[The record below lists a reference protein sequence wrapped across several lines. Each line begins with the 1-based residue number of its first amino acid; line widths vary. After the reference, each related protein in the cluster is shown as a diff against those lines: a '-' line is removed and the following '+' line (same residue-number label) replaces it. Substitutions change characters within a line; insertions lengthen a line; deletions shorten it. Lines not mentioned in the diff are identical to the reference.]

1 MKVEMRGIKKAFGNV
16 KVLKDV
22 RLEILDG
29 EIHALMGE
37 NGAGKSTLIKVLTGV
52 YTKDSGEILIDD
64 KSVDIKDI
72 KDSEKYRIAYVH
84 QELNVV
90 NEMSIYDNMFLGKEI
105 RKFGILDK
113 NSMRGIC
120 SDKLKELG
128 IEHLSPDTLM
138 KDLSVGY
145 QQMVEIAKALL
156 IDAKLI
162 ILDEPTAALTEK
174 EIENLFKIVF
184 KLKESGVSFLYVSH
198 RMEEI
203 FNICDRISILRD
215 GSYIGTEI
223 IKTVD
228 QEKIV
233 EMMTGKNIENLYSKE
248 KVEVGEKIIE
258 VVDLKKAGEFENIN
272 FEVRAGEVLGFAGL
286 MGSGRSEI
294 MHGIFGSTGIDSGEI
309 YIENKK
315 VQIKT
320 PIDAKNLGIG
330 FVTEDRKE
338 EGLILSFS
346 VKDNIP
352 VPSLKNMKKGVL
364 IDEKKI
370 ESITQKY
377 IEKLKIKVF
386 NGDQLVKS
394 LSGGNQQKIVFAKWL
409 EIVPKILILD
419 EPTRG
424 VDIGAKKEIYEVI
437 NELKK
442 QGTAIILVSS
452 ELSEVIG
459 ISDRVAVMHNKTI
472 AKIFEGDNIEQ
483 EKVLKVAFLGEEEN

>member
-1 MKVEMRGIKKAFGNV
+1 MRGIKKAFGNV

-113 NSMRGIC
+113 NSMRAIC
-120 SDKLKELG
+120 SEKLKDLG

-184 KLKESGVSFLYVSH
+184 KLKGTGVSFLYVSH

-258 VVDLKKAGEFENIN
+258 VIGLKKAGEFENIN
-272 FEVRAGEVLGFAGL
+272 FEVKAGEVLGFAGL

-294 MHGIFGSTGIDSGEI
+294 MHGIFGSTGIDSGDI

-338 EGLILSFS
+338 EGLILNFS

-352 VPSLKNMKKGVL
+352 VPSLKNMKKGLL

-409 EIVPKILILD
+409 EIAPKILILD

>member
-52 YTKDSGEILIDD
+52 YTKDSGDILIDD
-64 KSVDIKDI
+64 KSVDMKDI

-113 NSMRGIC
+113 NSMRAIC
-120 SDKLKELG
+120 SEKLKELG

-184 KLKESGVSFLYVSH
+184 KLKETGVSFLYVSH

-215 GSYIGTEI
+215 GTYIGTEI

-233 EMMTGKNIENLYSKE
+233 EMMTGKTIENLYSKE
-248 KVEVGEKIIE
+248 KVQVGEKIIE

-294 MHGIFGSTGIDSGEI
+294 MHGIFGSTGIDCGEI

-338 EGLILSFS
+338 EGLILNFS

-352 VPSLKNMKKGVL
+352 VPSLKNMKKGML

-409 EIVPKILILD
+409 EIAPKILILD

-459 ISDRVAVMHNKTI
+459 LSDRVAVMHNKTI

>member
-113 NSMRGIC
+113 NSMRAIC
-120 SDKLKELG
+120 SEKLKDLG

-184 KLKESGVSFLYVSH
+184 KLKGTGVSFLYVSH

-258 VVDLKKAGEFENIN
+258 VIGLKKAGEFENIN
-272 FEVRAGEVLGFAGL
+272 FEVKAGEVLGFAGL

-294 MHGIFGSTGIDSGEI
+294 MHGIFGSTGIDSGDI

-338 EGLILSFS
+338 EGLILNFS

-352 VPSLKNMKKGVL
+352 VPSLKNMKKGLL

-409 EIVPKILILD
+409 EIAPKILILD

>member
-1 MKVEMRGIKKAFGNV
+1 MRGIKKAFGNV
-16 KVLKDV
+16 KVLKEV
-22 RLEILDG
+22 RLEIKDG

-113 NSMRGIC
+113 NSMRAIC
-120 SDKLKELG
+120 GEKLKELG

-145 QQMVEIAKALL
+145 KQMIEIAKALL

-184 KLKESGVSFLYVSH
+184 KLKETGVSFLYVSH

-215 GSYIGTEI
+215 GCYIGTEI

-233 EMMTGKNIENLYSKE
+233 EMMTGKNIDNLYSKE
-248 KVEVGEKIIE
+248 EVEVGEKIIE
-258 VVDLKKAGEFENIN
+258 VVGLEKYGEFENIN

-338 EGLILSFS
+338 EGLILNFS

-352 VPSLKNMKKGVL
+352 IPSLKNMKKNML
-364 IDEKKI
+364 IDERKI
-370 ESITQKY
+370 ESVTQKY

-409 EIVPKILILD
+409 EIAPKILILD

-472 AKIFEGDNIEQ
+472 AKIFEGNNIEQ

>member
-52 YTKDSGEILIDD
+52 YTKDSGDILIDD
-64 KSVDIKDI
+64 KSVDMKDI

-113 NSMRGIC
+113 NSMRAIC
-120 SDKLKELG
+120 SEKLKELG

-184 KLKESGVSFLYVSH
+184 KLKETGVSFLYVSH

-215 GSYIGTEI
+215 GTYIGTEI

-233 EMMTGKNIENLYSKE
+233 EMMTGKTIENLYSKE
-248 KVEVGEKIIE
+248 KVQVGEKIIE
-258 VVDLKKAGEFENIN
+258 VVNLKKAGEFENIN

-294 MHGIFGSTGIDSGEI
+294 MHGIFGSTGIDCGEI

-338 EGLILSFS
+338 EGLILNFS

-352 VPSLKNMKKGVL
+352 VPSLKNMKKGML

-409 EIVPKILILD
+409 EIAPKILILD

-459 ISDRVAVMHNKTI
+459 LSDRVAVMHNKTI

>member
-22 RLEILDG
+22 RLEIKDG

-113 NSMRGIC
+113 NSMRAIC
-120 SDKLKELG
+120 GEKLKELG

-145 QQMVEIAKALL
+145 KQMIEIAKALL

-184 KLKESGVSFLYVSH
+184 KLKETGVSFLYVSH

-215 GSYIGTEI
+215 GCYIGTEI

-233 EMMTGKNIENLYSKE
+233 EMMTGKNIDNLYSKE
-248 KVEVGEKIIE
+248 EVEVGEKIIE
-258 VVDLKKAGEFENIN
+258 VVGLEKYGEFENIN

-338 EGLILSFS
+338 EGLILNFS

-352 VPSLKNMKKGVL
+352 IPSLKNMKKNML
-364 IDEKKI
+364 IDERKI
-370 ESITQKY
+370 ESVTQKY

-409 EIVPKILILD
+409 EIAPKILILD

-472 AKIFEGDNIEQ
+472 AKIFEGNNIEQ

>member
-22 RLEILDG
+22 RLEIKDG

-113 NSMRGIC
+113 NSMRAIC
-120 SDKLKELG
+120 GEKLKELG

-145 QQMVEIAKALL
+145 KQMIEIAKALL

-184 KLKESGVSFLYVSH
+184 KLKETGVSFLYVSH

-223 IKTVD
+223 IKIVD

-233 EMMTGKNIENLYSKE
+233 EMMTGKNIDNLYSKE
-248 KVEVGEKIIE
+248 EVEVGEKIIE
-258 VVDLKKAGEFENIN
+258 VVGLKRAGEFENIN

-338 EGLILSFS
+338 EGLILNFS

-352 VPSLKNMKKGVL
+352 IPSLKNMKKNML
-364 IDEKKI
+364 IDERKI
-370 ESITQKY
+370 ESVTQKY

-386 NGDQLVKS
+386 NGEQLVKS

-409 EIVPKILILD
+409 EIAPKILILD

-472 AKIFEGDNIEQ
+472 AKIFEGNNIEQ